1 MRHFR
6 QKLWPCRD
14 TMLNCRRL
22 WVPWG
27 SNVRIRLKK
36 NWDDHLEYAG
46 HEKEKRNAVALICF
60 TVRKMIML
68 QCQTKRWPPCVGI
81 PQVMNI
87 ATRPVSL
94 LFSACHSDHS
104 KPWTPAPTMRWSF
117 LNLACCQRCRLQ
129 ELKIFEDLGSSKMV
143 CLLENLENHS
153 PYRNN
158 SNNNNIGNI
167 IWASSFSRSVLGFWN
182 HPNVTICGKRV
193 KFLEAWP
200 MAKHSPTPPEMWSGT
215 PNHRIHTCVYI
226 YYIYNHVY
234 L

>member
-1 MRHFR
+1 
-6 QKLWPCRD
+6 
-14 TMLNCRRL
+14 
-22 WVPWG
+22 
-27 SNVRIRLKK
+27 
-36 NWDDHLEYAG
+36 
-46 HEKEKRNAVALICF
+46 
-60 TVRKMIML
+60 
-68 QCQTKRWPPCVGI
+68 
-81 PQVMNI
+81 
-87 ATRPVSL
+87 
-94 LFSACHSDHS
+94 
-104 KPWTPAPTMRWSF
+104 
-117 LNLACCQRCRLQ
+117 
-129 ELKIFEDLGSSKMV
+129 MV

-226 YYIYNHVY
+226 YIIMCIYNVYLYIYMYIYNIHLYNYQPNIFLWGGSTCIKQLCLMWPRGFSGVFPVRFPTGSCLHDWPKHVAG
-234 L
+234 